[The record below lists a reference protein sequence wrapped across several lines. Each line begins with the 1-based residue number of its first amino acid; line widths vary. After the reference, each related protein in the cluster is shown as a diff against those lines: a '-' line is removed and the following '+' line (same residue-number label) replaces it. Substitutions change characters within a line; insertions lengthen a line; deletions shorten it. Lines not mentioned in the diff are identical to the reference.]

1 MLSSYTNKQEYRFS
15 LFVANAFDIPTCTSV
30 LESLVSLYG
39 IIPAG
44 VKLDAYTC
52 AGIHSRHPSEIDS
65 LVLRP
70 RDIEGGMQ
78 KVKVRLTILLASP
91 LTGCCLS
98 MNEAM
103 S

>member
-1 MLSSYTNKQEYRFS
+1 MTD
-15 LFVANAFDIPTCTSV
+15 AFDIPTCTAI
-30 LESLVSLYG
+30 LESLVSLYV

-70 RDIEGGMQ
+70 SDIAGGMQ
-78 KVKVRLTILLASP
+78 KVKVRQSTSHTP
-91 LTGCCLS
+91 DR
-98 MNEAM
+98 
-103 S
+103 